1 MIVAKSRR
9 YFYYKTLYSQ
19 SPIQC
24 WVLV

>member
-1 MIVAKSRR
+1 MIVTKSRR
-9 YFYYKTLYSQ
+9 YFYYKILYSQ